1 MKARMHMNVN
11 KWFWQAKTVAMCL
24 ACIVVMAYRG
34 LADTTYTE
42 SSNSTNGKMSGA
54 EYVGTISTSTLTI
67 NGKTASP
74 SDQDWYKITSAGANL
89 SWTASRL
96 GPYATES
103 SRSSIYLYDS
113 SGSWVANILS
123 KGYKEKSGTC
133 NVTAGATYY
142 VVVQGDGN
150 SDHIQSYS
158 VALSSSGSSPTPTT
172 YTVTYK
178 PGSYGTGAQQTATKT
193 KDVSL
198 TLKGAIYTR
207 SGYTQTGWST
217 SDGGSK
223 AYSLYASFSG
233 NYSITLYP
241 YWTQNAA
248 TTYTVT
254 YKPGAYGTGSQQTA
268 TKTKD
273 VALTLKGAIYTRPGY
288 TQTGWSTSDGG
299 SKAYSL
305 YASFSGNYSITLYPY
320 WTSDCDEMT
329 VYIRFNSGGGSGS
342 MSTVTKRI
350 DSCTA
355 VSYTLPECQFSKTGY
370 TFAGWDVYNA
380 CEIHETNPIRQPG
393 YTIYELCGDL
403 TLTATWKYVPQRPG
417 NDDFSSAT
425 YIYGKSGSA
434 TGTTIGATSLSG
446 EPLPSFRSSAT
457 NTVWWVWTAPSSG
470 SVTFDTANTSFD
482 TVMGVYTGSSIYDL
496 FTIDQDDDGGPDR
509 TSYCT
514 FEAETGVTYYI
525 AISGYGNSNQG
536 QVYLSW
542 VLEDSRPDLCFSSTV
557 GLPLWSQ
564 AVFVSN
570 TADAT
575 SGTKYFTLGE
585 PIYLYARFMNNGSAA
600 ISGNYKIR
608 HELYFTATVE
618 GFGKSGTKG
627 TLVGSTTYEC
637 TPENGE
643 WLASGESRH
652 WNGSLFSM
660 LQNHGPGR
668 YVYECTLDP
677 EGAVDES
684 DESNNTETFS
694 FTIFDSQTMFYEARF
709 HKNDGSDDVMAEQG
723 LEYGVPTRLTSLAK
737 LGWEK
742 RGFDFLGWGKYP
754 NSTVVWQKNWANVDD
769 LGYPGNTIDLYAIW
783 GVAPDSYA
791 IEYWRND
798 GAGTWRWVGFKH
810 GVKTRMP
817 SLTNGLGWARR
828 GYDFMGWEL
837 TTADANDNT
846 RAAPWK
852 GDWAYVSTPVAK
864 GGKLTAYARWALK
877 PGYYQIRFNRNDG
890 GGKWRTLGFERNKG
904 TKLSTI
910 GALGWERPGY
920 QFKGWASN
928 KANAD
933 AGKVWK
939 PDGEWVTNAT
949 AEGRTLSIYAIWE

>member
-939 PDGEWVTNAT
+939 PDGAWVTNAT
-949 AEGRTLSIYAIWE
+949 AEGKTLSIYAIWE

>member
-1 MKARMHMNVN
+1 MNVN

-67 NGKTASP
+67 NGKTALP
-74 SDQDWYKITSAGANL
+74 SDQDWYKITSAGAKL

-178 PGSYGTGAQQTATKT
+178 PGSYGTGSQQTATKT

-273 VALTLKGAIYTRPGY
+273 VALTLKGAIYTRSGY

-305 YASFSGNYSITLYPY
+305 YASYSGNYSITLYPY

-509 TSYCT
+509 TSSCT

-709 HKNDGSDDVMAEQG
+709 HKNDGSDDVTAEQG

-939 PDGEWVTNAT
+939 PDGAWVTNAT
-949 AEGRTLSIYAIWE
+949 AEGKTLSIYAIWE

>member
-1 MKARMHMNVN
+1 MHMNVN

-305 YASFSGNYSITLYPY
+305 YASYSGNYSITLYPY

-939 PDGEWVTNAT
+939 PDGAWVTNAT
-949 AEGRTLSIYAIWE
+949 AEGKTLSIYAIWE

>member
-1 MKARMHMNVN
+1 MNVN

-67 NGKTASP
+67 NGKTALS
-74 SDQDWYKITSAGANL
+74 SDQDWYKITSAGAKL

-178 PGSYGTGAQQTATKT
+178 PGSYGTGSQQTATKT

-305 YASFSGNYSITLYPY
+305 YASYSGNYSITLYPY

-350 DSCTA
+350 DSCTP
-355 VSYTLPECQFSKTGY
+355 VSYTLPECEFSKTGY

-509 TSYCT
+509 TSSCT

-939 PDGEWVTNAT
+939 PDGAWVTNAT
-949 AEGRTLSIYAIWE
+949 AEGKTLSIYAIWE

>member
-1 MKARMHMNVN
+1 MHMNVN

-67 NGKTASP
+67 NGKTALP
-74 SDQDWYKITSAGANL
+74 SDQDWYKITSAGAKL

-178 PGSYGTGAQQTATKT
+178 PGSYGTGSQQTATKT

-273 VALTLKGAIYTRPGY
+273 VALTLKGAIYTRSGY

-305 YASFSGNYSITLYPY
+305 YASYSGNYSITLYPY

-457 NTVWWVWTAPSSG
+457 NTVWWAWTAPSSG

-509 TSYCT
+509 TSSCT

-627 TLVGSTTYEC
+627 TLMGSTTYEC

-709 HKNDGSDDVMAEQG
+709 HKNDGSDDVTAEQG

-754 NSTVVWQKNWANVDD
+754 TSTVVWQKNWANVDD

-817 SLTNGLGWARR
+817 SVANGLKWGRR
-828 GYDFMGWEL
+828 GYAFMGWEL

-852 GDWAYVSTPVAK
+852 GDWAYVATPTKA
-864 GGKLTAYARWALK
+864 GTMLPAYARWALK
-877 PGYYQIRFNRNDG
+877 PGYYQIRFNKNDG
-890 GGKWRTLGFERNKG
+890 TGKWRTLGFQVDAS

-910 GALGWERPGY
+910 AGLGWERPGY
-920 QFKGWASN
+920 TFKGWASN
-928 KANAD
+928 AANAA

-939 PDGEWVTNAT
+939 TDGEWVKNAA